1 MLYFIY
7 GKDSFRSGR
16 YFLKVKDFYQ
26 SKTPAIFYCDFT
38 DKAIA
43 PPDISVIEEAL
54 KSKTLFSGSRLMIL
68 KNVLQNTGIQFRN
81 DLLDILKKYQVD
93 KVKDLMIIFYEND
106 EVLTSSLQKWLR
118 EKAQG
123 VKEFPLLKKNELVNW
138 TIKEEQKLGIKLSSE
153 ARETILLSF
162 SSDTGSIYHS
172 LKKLSLIKKGFL
184 DKELVEANLFLPM
197 SSTIFIFL
205 DYLAKGDS
213 KQALWLLEILLDQ
226 GLHPL
231 YILKMIVF
239 EFRNLLMIKNASAKP
254 STMHPFVFRKLLPL
268 SKMLS
273 EEILRAAYL
282 NLLDYDKRIKE
293 GSIDGKIGLEMF
305 LVDFSEQKCN
315 TI

>member
-123 VKEFPLLKKNELVNW
+123 VKEFPLLKKNELANW

-315 TI
+315 TG

>member
-123 VKEFPLLKKNELVNW
+123 VKEFPLLKKNELANW

>member
-26 SKTPAIFYCDFT
+26 SKNPAIFYCDFA

-123 VKEFPLLKKNELVNW
+123 VKEFPLLKKNELANW